1 MKKKYIYIFM
11 ATGIEPRS
19 KRVAKTKQKYFD
31 EMYETRYAPLSEVD
45 KIHTGERTII
55 CHHHK

>member
-1 MKKKYIYIFM
+1 MYIFM
-11 ATGIEPRS
+11 ATGIESRS
-19 KRVAKTKQKYFD
+19 KRIAKTKQKYFD

-45 KIHTGERTII
+45 KIHTGEPTII